1 MELLDHAGRCV
12 QRRVSRRMTATI
24 DGSAGGEVLA
34 REIVRIARAVGLPTA
49 AVFRCV
55 DGFTPRTD
63 QSAWSPPMVVVVSG
77 DPESIDDLVVG
88 VAPVLGRC
96 ALTVEDVQEIVPE
109 IAPEIVPAFAGSA
122 AETEA

>member
-1 MELLDHAGRCV
+1 MELLDHPGRCV
-12 QRRVSRRMTATI
+12 KRRVSRRMTATI
-24 DGSAGGEVLA
+24 DGSEGCEVLA
-34 REIVRIARAVGLPTA
+34 REIVRVARAVGLPTA

-96 ALTVEDVQEIVPE
+96 ALTVEDVHEIVTG
-109 IAPEIVPAFAGSA
+109 IVPGPSGSA
-122 AETEA
+122 AGTED

>member
-1 MELLDHAGRCV
+1 MELLDHPPRCV
-12 QRRVSRRMTATI
+12 RRRVSRRMTATI
-24 DGSAGGEVLA
+24 DGSEGCEVLA
-34 REIVRIARAVGLPTA
+34 REIVRVARAVGLPTA

-55 DGFTPRTD
+55 DGFTPRTG
-63 QSAWSPPMVVVVSG
+63 QSARTPPLMVVVSG